1 MIPISALSPQF
12 TSLSWVIIKVPYSL
26 SSSKLLFYAQF
37 IVSNAYC
44 YEANYKRLQWQC
56 MLHPQASQSLKMA
69 RNCENFPWI
78 GYSSLTAMAR
88 KIFPKFIE
96 VSNGEHDTKC
106 EKEILLK
113 LYILPTTWIKE
124 WCQALDH

>member
-1 MIPISALSPQF
+1 
-12 TSLSWVIIKVPYSL
+12 
-26 SSSKLLFYAQF
+26 
-37 IVSNAYC
+37 
-44 YEANYKRLQWQC
+44 

-69 RNCENFPWI
+69 GYCENLPWI

-106 EKEILLK
+106 KKEIPLK
-113 LYILPTTWIKE
+113 LCTLTTTRKKNGVK
-124 WCQALDH
+124 L